1 MRRLIEKVD
10 DGLKAFVGVVQENVF
25 YRDLLKDALRVVQ
38 LFW

>member
-10 DGLKAFVGVVQENVF
+10 DRLIAFEGVVQENVF
-25 YRDLLKDALRVVQ
+25 YRDLLKDAVRVFQ